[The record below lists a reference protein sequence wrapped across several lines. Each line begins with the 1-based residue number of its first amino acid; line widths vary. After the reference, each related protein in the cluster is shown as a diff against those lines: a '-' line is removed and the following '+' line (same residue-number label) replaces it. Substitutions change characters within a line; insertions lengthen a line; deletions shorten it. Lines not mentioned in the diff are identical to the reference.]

1 MVPLARPCGKHVM
14 KRRLVL
20 AVLPSLV
27 LARSALGQ
35 TFAFR
40 NLAIDHPWAKPS
52 VTEAAAVFMVL
63 RNNGQRVDRLV
74 SGSTPI
80 ADKVILREFDGT
92 PLEFFELQP
101 RKPVAL
107 KPGRRYIALRGL
119 RRILAVEDSFPLS
132 LKFAEGGTIDLTVVV
147 EEGTEEP

>member
-1 MVPLARPCGKHVM
+1 M

-20 AVLPSLV
+20 TALPAFV
-27 LARSALGQ
+27 VARSAVAQ

-40 NLAIDHPWAKPS
+40 TIAIDHPWAKPS
-52 VTEAAAVFMVL
+52 VTEAAAVFMTL
-63 RNNGQRVDRLV
+63 RNNGQKAERVV
-74 SGSTPI
+74 GGSTPI
-80 ADKVILREFDGT
+80 ATKVILREFDGT

-101 RKPVAL
+101 RKPLAL

-132 LKFAEGGTIDLTVVV
+132 LRFADGGGIDLTVAV
-147 EEGTEEP
+147 EEGPEEP